1 MSSFEQLVRLL
12 KNTVI
17 MGLVMSFGGVLSNTV
32 YAAATVSDIQSAVTA
47 FQMIGTLRQESPI
60 RGDAIATAYGGSLQN
75 LAKEVDQENNLELD
89 KDILEAIEDIK
100 NNKEPS
106 LAAQVV
112 DKTLQ
117 RVFYQSMWN
126 RITAIRDDFSTANS
140 DELNRMLAET
150 EAAFVAI
157 EKTVAR
163 ENQVLTADKK
173 ALETSINPGLDV
185 SIKQSFAKVKTA
197 LTKSNPDEDFATIQV
212 ERYGIRMSLARAYY
226 IGVLREV
233 SGVIKNRDADV
244 EEAHVALKEGEIF
257 YRIIE
262 SLIARDNPAGSAYLK
277 SRLTGQLKDVDADAF
292 VSELSKGLIGRVKAE
307 MGGQESS
314 IGKDRSQAMAEAA
327 GAVYFA
333 KIMLPD
339 VEVRLGSAVRANFEN
354 ELDNLQLASSENS
367 VEKSKQARD
376 AITGILTNYAG
387 TLKVAKYETTTTTV
401 VVDEAVK
408 SFQAIGELR
417 KQATIDANA
426 IEAQYQGELQA
437 LTKVVDQLYG
447 LSINND
453 VTSAINSL
461 KNQTDIPTAV
471 QIIDK
476 SLQRVFA
483 IAVYDRATL
492 VANQF
497 DNLSIDQ
504 LTLEWDRAYSAFQ
517 AISGTAGRLN
527 KVLTLDKKTLQ
538 DGRDPDLDYQIMH
551 AFQQGKQ
558 AFGKSDEED
567 HFRVTLARENIVSGL
582 VRTYLIGVLREVEG
596 VVSNRDADVDEAKV
610 AQVEGDY
617 FYRIIRGF
625 IAQDNSLG
633 DARIKAQ
640 LTGDLANVSA
650 NEIVSDISKGMMGQ
664 ITRSINQIAAT
675 FTRDKNQALTALEA
689 IGLYANV
696 FLPDLEL
703 RLDPLRRAKVEN
715 AIRNLKTA
723 IQTGNSERALAA
735 KAVIDEVFSQYDA
748 QLI

>member
-1 MSSFEQLVRLL
+1 MSSFNQLVVLS

-17 MGLVMSFGGVLSNTV
+17 MSLVMFLTGITSN
-32 YAAATVSDIQSAVTA
+32 AACASTVSDIQSAVTA
-47 FQMIGTLRQESPI
+47 FQTIGTLRQQSPI
-60 RGDAIATAYGGSLQN
+60 SGDAIATAYGGSLQN

-89 KDILEAIEDIK
+89 RDTLEAIEDIK
-100 NNKEPS
+100 NNQSPA
-106 LAAQVV
+106 LAAQVI

-117 RVFYQSMWN
+117 RVFYQSIWN
-126 RITAIRDDFSTANS
+126 RIVAIRDEFNTATT
-140 DELNRMLAET
+140 DALNQMLAEA

-163 ENQVLTADKK
+163 ENQVLAADKK
-173 ALETSINPGLDV
+173 TLQTSTNPGLDKD
-185 SIKQSFAKVKTA
+185 IKQSFARVKATLA
-197 LTKSNPDEDFATIQV
+197 KSKPDEDFAILQE
-212 ERYGIRMSLARAYY
+212 ERYGIRMTLARAYY
-226 IGVLREV
+226 IGVLREI

-277 SRLTGQLKDVDADAF
+277 SRLTGELKDIDADAF

-307 MGGQESS
+307 MRGQEAS
-314 IGKDRSQAMAEAA
+314 IGKDRVGAIAEAA

-339 VEVRLGSAVRANFEN
+339 VELRLGSAVRTSFET
-354 ELDNLQLASSENS
+354 ELNNLQLASSENS

-376 AITGILTNYAG
+376 AITATLTNYEGA
-387 TLKVAKYETTTTTV
+387 LKVAKYEMTTTTA

-417 KQATIDANA
+417 KQATVDGNA
-426 IEAQYQGELQA
+426 IEAQYQGELQE
-437 LTKVVDQLYG
+437 LTQIVDQLYG
-447 LSINND
+447 SSIDSD
-453 VTSAINSL
+453 VTAAINSV
-461 KNQTDIPTAV
+461 KNQTDIPIAL

-483 IAVYDRATL
+483 IAVYDRTTL

-497 DNLSIDQ
+497 DNLSSEQ

-538 DGRDPDLDYQIMH
+538 DGRDPDLDYQIKN
-551 AFQQGKQ
+551 AFQQGRQ
-558 AFGKSDEED
+558 AFDKSGEED
-567 HFRVTLARENIVSGL
+567 HFSVTLARENIVSGL

-596 VVSNRDADVDEAKV
+596 VIGNRDADVNEAKV

-617 FYRIIRGF
+617 FYRIIGGF
-625 IAQDNSLG
+625 IAQDNPAGS
-633 DARIKAQ
+633 ARIKAQ
-640 LTGDLANVSA
+640 LAGDVVNVSA
-650 NEIVSDISKGMMGQ
+650 NQIVSDISKGMMGQ
-664 ITRSINQIAAT
+664 INRSLDRIAAT
-675 FTRDKNQALTALEA
+675 FTTDKDQALVALEA

-703 RLDPLRRAKVEN
+703 RLNPLNRAKVEN
-715 AIRNLKTA
+715 AIRDLKTA
-723 IQTGNSERALAA
+723 IQAGNAERAFAA
-735 KAVIDEVFSQYDA
+735 KGVIGDVFSQYTA